1 MHAQDAP
8 PALRQHFEIAPRLRR
23 LDDAETVF
31 VTRHVEIVG
40 VVAGDLQKH
49 AAVRPSFVGLSGRM
63 EETRPKPDAG
73 RHPLAV
79 TDHYADI
86 LQRVAVSPVA
96 LDVGEKRAV
105 VARTELS

>member
-8 PALRQHFEIAPRLRR
+8 PALRQHFEIAARLRR
-23 LDDAETVF
+23 LDDAEAVF
-31 VTRHVEIVG
+31 VTRHIEIVSI
-40 VVAGDLQKH
+40 VAGNLQEH
-49 AAVRPSFVGLSGRM
+49 PAVRPSFVGLSGRM
-63 EETRPKPDAG
+63 EETRPEPDAG

-79 TDHYADI
+79 TDHDADI
-86 LQRVAVSPVA
+86 LQRAAVALGA